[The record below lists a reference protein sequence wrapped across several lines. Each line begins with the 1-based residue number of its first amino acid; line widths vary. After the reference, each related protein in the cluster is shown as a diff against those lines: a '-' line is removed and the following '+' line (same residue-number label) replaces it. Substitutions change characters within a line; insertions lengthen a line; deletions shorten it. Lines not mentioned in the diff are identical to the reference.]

1 MVKPLSTAERRQ
13 QIISAPI
20 GKQLFKLTIPML
32 YALIAIMGL
41 GVVDSYFISF
51 LGTTE
56 LAAIALIIPIT
67 AVVTSV
73 GLGLG
78 MAISSLNSKLIGAN
92 SIGTAARLITDGY
105 LLTALVSAIV
115 VSGLASTLEPIF
127 SLLGATESTL
137 PHILEY
143 MRIWL
148 FAAPLT
154 MFVMVSA
161 STFRSLGDTRRSAQI
176 SIMMTLSNMLLD
188 PILIYG
194 FEPIPAMGMGGAA
207 LATFLATLLALTFA
221 LYHLGFS
228 EKLLIPKLP
237 TATEFRQNFS
247 QLLHIAVPAILANCI
262 VPLSSAVLIRLV
274 ANFGTAAVA
283 GYGVGMRV
291 EAVSLMVVYALS
303 STLPMF
309 IGQNLGAGRN
319 DRVIEA
325 TKLAFRF
332 VLMLQ
337 LGIYIALVFL
347 APWIAELFSDQP
359 EVRNSIRSFLWIL
372 PVCYGAG
379 GVVILVN
386 VAMNVLGKPRT
397 ALYINLVRYSLLY
410 FPLAWLGGRLFDLEG
425 LLAGVALGTFLAYL
439 MAAKILKRTF
449 TTLGIS
455 AAPKN

>member
-1 MVKPLSTAERRQ
+1 MAKPLSTAERRQ

-20 GKQLFKLTIPML
+20 GKQLMTLTIPML

-51 LGTTE
+51 LGTAE

-67 AVVTSV
+67 AIVTSV

-92 SIGTAARLITDGY
+92 SMGSAARLITDGY
-105 LLTALVSAIV
+105 LLTAAVSVIV
-115 VSGLASTLEPIF
+115 TTALALYLEPIF
-127 SLLGATESTL
+127 LLLGAAESTL

-143 MRIWL
+143 MQIWL

-161 STFRSLGDTRRSAQI
+161 STFRSIGDTRRSAQI
-176 SIMMTLSNMLLD
+176 SIMMTVCNLVLD
-188 PILIYG
+188 PILIFG
-194 FEPIPAMGMGGAA
+194 LGPIPAMGMQGAA
-207 LATFLATLLALTFA
+207 LATGLSTLLALMFA
-221 LYHLGFS
+221 LYHLAIS
-228 EKLLIPKLP
+228 EKLLVPRLP
-237 TATEFRQNFS
+237 TGAEMRQNFS
-247 QLLHIAVPAILANCI
+247 QLLHIAVPAVLANCI
-262 VPLSSAVLIRLV
+262 VPLASAVLIRLV
-274 ANFGTAAVA
+274 GKFGTAAVA

-309 IGQNLGAGRN
+309 IGQNLGAGKN
-319 DRVIEA
+319 GRVLEV

-332 VLMLQ
+332 VLLLQ
-337 LGIYIALVFL
+337 LGIYLTLIVL
-347 APWIAELFSDQP
+347 APWIAQLFSEQA
-359 EVRNSIRSFLWIL
+359 EVQSAIRSFLWIL
-372 PVCYGAG
+372 PVSYGAG

-397 ALYINLVRYSLLY
+397 ALYINLLRYSLLY
-410 FPLAWLGGRLFDLEG
+410 FPLAWLGGQLFDFEG
-425 LLAGVALGTFLAYL
+425 LLMGVALGTVIAYILAVR
-439 MAAKILKRTF
+439 ILNSTF
-449 TTLGIS
+449 STLGIS
-455 AAPKN
+455 HPSDP